1 MSATSPALFGARHE
15 AGVEAPG
22 QAVFYGA
29 VFAVIACLVVAPIL
43 FLVVNSFRISAPG
56 QAAIWSLDA
65 WRSALG
71 NADIWRAM
79 WNSIRLYLATSVISW
94 PTAIVLAWIIGR
106 TDIPGKSWIEFLFW
120 LSFFLPSLT
129 VVMGWVTL
137 IDPETGLV
145 NQAIRRLG
153 LPFVDRFTGPFDI
166 YTFWGLVWVHL
177 GQNAISIKTILLIPA
192 FRNLDAYMEEA
203 SRLSGAGVFRTLRHI
218 VIPMMAPAIIITA
231 LLGFVRLWQSFETEL
246 VLGIPQKFYV
256 YGTIIYDFLRKD
268 TPDYGQATVL
278 AVMVVALT
286 FPFMLLQQRF
296 SGRSYETISGRARA
310 TPTPLGRARMPV
322 FLAVAGIALF
332 VSLLPVV
339 AVVMATFMKVFGHF
353 ELAEPWTLAHWTQV
367 LNDPAF
373 LQSVRNTVVIAGGS
387 ALLSV
392 VACTLVAYIL
402 VRTQYRLRKVLD
414 IITWLPWA
422 LPGMLMGLG
431 MLWIVLTFFK
441 PLYGSLWLLVI
452 VTVIS
457 GMTVGVQIIKSNMVQ
472 LGTDL
477 EEASRVSG
485 ASWLRTMRRVV
496 VPPLAPVLMLVATMS
511 FVSASRDVSNI
522 ILLASGQSMTLA
534 LLQLDYMVA
543 PLWESATVVA
553 VVMTVLTTGVALAA
567 RACDLRVGV
576 R

>member
-1 MSATSPALFGARHE
+1 
-15 AGVEAPG
+15 
-22 QAVFYGA
+22 
-29 VFAVIACLVVAPIL
+29 
-43 FLVVNSFRISAPG
+43 
-56 QAAIWSLDA
+56 
-65 WRSALG
+65 
-71 NADIWRAM
+71 
-79 WNSIRLYLATSVISW
+79 
-94 PTAIVLAWIIGR
+94 
-106 TDIPGKSWIEFLFW
+106 
-120 LSFFLPSLT
+120 
-129 VVMGWVTL
+129 VMGWVTL

-203 SRLSGAGVFRTLRHI
+203 SRLSGAGVFRTLRHV

-373 LQSVRNTVVIAGGS
+373 LQSMRNTVVIAGGS

-402 VRTQYRLRKVLD
+402 VRTQYHLRKVLD